1 MTRLFVLF
9 MKKHKNMAKSC
20 HFPGWE
26 NIDGSSVSAQEV
38 EAAYQE
44 VMARA
49 TALEDYLAVQRRRR
63 SILWKRSLLAAAA
76 AVALILVPALSF
88 WYVHKSAE
96 QSQQLAVNYVQCAT
110 KSGETKDIVL
120 PDNSKV
126 TLNSQSMLVYPESFG
141 KERTVFLSGEAVF
154 DVTASEENPF
164 LVQTSEI
171 TVRVHGT
178 VFNVNAYFDLP
189 TVSTTLNRG
198 SVSVWP
204 NASPERVV
212 ELNPD
217 ERYEYEK
224 ATGAIVTQKV
234 NSKESMSW
242 TGGELCF
249 RSADIH
255 EIIGVVQRHYGVQV
269 YLATDRY
276 DNAKITARFI
286 HGETVDELMDAIC
299 GVVPHMKYTHTDNT
313 IYIK

>member
-1 MTRLFVLF
+1 
-9 MKKHKNMAKSC
+9 MAIIGS
-20 HFPGWE
+20 FPGWD
-26 NIDGSSVSAQEV
+26 NIDGSSVSNAEV
-38 EAAYQE
+38 EAAFKV
-44 VMARA
+44 VMSRA
-49 TALEDYLAVQRRRR
+49 NALERYLDGQKRRR
-63 SILWKRSLLAAAA
+63 IVIWKRSLLAAAA
-76 AVALILVPALSF
+76 AVALILVPALSI
-88 WYVHKSAE
+88 WYASRSA
-96 QSQQLAVNYVQCAT
+96 SQAEPVAVNYIQCSTA
-110 KSGETKDIVL
+110 SGETTDVVL
-120 PDNSKV
+120 PDNSRV
-126 TLNSQSMLVYPESFG
+126 MLNSQSVLIYPESFG

>member
-1 MTRLFVLF
+1 
-9 MKKHKNMAKSC
+9 MAIFGS
-20 HFPGWE
+20 FPGWD
-26 NIDGSSVSAQEV
+26 NIDGSSVSNAEV
-38 EAAYQE
+38 EAAFKV
-44 VMARA
+44 VMSRA
-49 TALEDYLAVQRRRR
+49 NALERYLDGQKRRR
-63 SILWKRSLLAAAA
+63 IVIWKRSLLAAAA
-76 AVALILVPALSF
+76 AVALILVPALSI
-88 WYVHKSAE
+88 WYASRSA
-96 QSQQLAVNYVQCAT
+96 SQAEPVAVNYIQCSTA
-110 KSGETKDIVL
+110 SGETTDVVL
-120 PDNSKV
+120 PDNSRV
-126 TLNSQSMLVYPESFG
+126 MLNSQSVLIYPESFG

>member
-1 MTRLFVLF
+1 
-9 MKKHKNMAKSC
+9 MAIIGS
-20 HFPGWE
+20 FPGWD
-26 NIDGSSVSAQEV
+26 NIDGSSVSNAEV
-38 EAAYQE
+38 EAAFKV
-44 VMARA
+44 VMSRA
-49 TALEDYLAVQRRRR
+49 NALERYLDGQKRRR
-63 SILWKRSLLAAAA
+63 IVIWKRSLLAAAA
-76 AVALILVPALSF
+76 AVALILVPALSI
-88 WYVHKSAE
+88 WYASRSA
-96 QSQQLAVNYVQCAT
+96 SQAEPVAVNYIQCSTA
-110 KSGETKDIVL
+110 SGETTDVVL
-120 PDNSKV
+120 PDNSRV
-126 TLNSQSMLVYPESFG
+126 MLNSQSVLIYPESFG

-204 NASPERVV
+204 NASPERVG

>member
-9 MKKHKNMAKSC
+9 MKKHKNMARLY

-26 NIDGSSVSAQEV
+26 NIDGSAVSAKEV

-49 TALEDYLAVQRRRR
+49 TTLEDYLSAQRRRR
-63 SILWKRSLLAAAA
+63 SLLWKRSLLAAAA
-76 AVALILVPALSF
+76 AVALIMVPALSF
-88 WYVHKSAE
+88 WYVHKSAK
-96 QSQQLAVNYVQCAT
+96 QVQQVAVNYVQCST
-110 KSGETKDIVL
+110 MSGETKDVVL

-126 TLNSQSMLVYPESFG
+126 TLNSQSMLIYPETFG
-141 KERTVFLSGEAVF
+141 RDRTVFLSGEAVF
-154 DVTASEENPF
+154 DVTASEESPF
-164 LVQTSEI
+164 QVQTSEI
-171 TVRVHGT
+171 TVSVHGT
-178 VFNVNAYFDLP
+178 MFNVNAYFDAPLV
-189 TVSTTLNRG
+189 TTTLNRG

-204 NASPERVV
+204 NASPERIV
-212 ELNPD
+212 ELKPD
-217 ERYEYEK
+217 ERYAFEK
-224 ATGAIVTQKV
+224 ATGAITTEKV
-234 NSKESMSW
+234 NSNESMSW
-242 TGGELCF
+242 ASGEICF

-255 EIIGVVQRHYGVQV
+255 EIIGVVQRRYGVQV

-299 GVVPHMKYTHTDNT
+299 GVVSHMKYTHTENT